1 MSHIKLKYW
10 NKCSNFVKIII
21 FKWNLIFYIQDT
33 PYLWLWNHVHVCVY
47 AVLTGVIFL
56 EFIRYFLKWFIGK
69 IFFCFRICIQSR
81 TYSRTCIWIDFSF
94 LLTECIFCKYIW
106 FDRVTICFWR
116 IHLETLFGIFLNYMY
131 L

>member
-56 EFIRYFLKWFIGK
+56 EFIRYFLKWFHRKNFFFAFEFAFSLELIRGHVYEL
-69 IFFCFRICIQSR
+69 IFHFCWQNVFSVNISDLIESQ
-81 TYSRTCIWIDFSF
+81 YVFKELIWKLF
-94 LLTECIFCKYIW
+94 LEF
-106 FDRVTICFWR
+106 F
-116 IHLETLFGIFLNYMY
+116 
-131 L
+131 